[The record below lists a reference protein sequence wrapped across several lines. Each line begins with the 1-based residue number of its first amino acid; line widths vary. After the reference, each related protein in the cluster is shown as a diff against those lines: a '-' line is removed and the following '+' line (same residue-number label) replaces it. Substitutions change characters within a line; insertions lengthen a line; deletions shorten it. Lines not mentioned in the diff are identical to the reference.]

1 VVVSAIGQITPLAD
15 QYLINPFLTNPALAG
30 TSRYSPVS
38 LSARRQWVGMP
49 SAPVYEALTFHKSLL
64 DKRKR
69 FNPRGFLNR
78 GDNSFGKVGVGGG
91 VFNLQY
97 GSIRQIGIHLDYAY
111 HVYLDKG
118 RLSFG
123 LAPMYHQFII
133 DKSGFIPPDGTDP
146 DPLLDNS
153 GKEVIHFLDVN
164 AGVHYYSDRFFAGLS
179 VVQLLNSSV
188 FFGDLSF
195 VSTEDLWQNPW
206 LSRSLYAYGGVTVA
220 LGDEV
225 FLEPSVL
232 AKYSERSGLDA
243 QLNTTVTILENFQAG
258 AYWRYDEAVGMI
270 AGIRTGNLVF
280 RYQGE
285 IPIGNGG
292 YLRLVTHQI
301 MVGYLLD

>member
-1 VVVSAIGQITPLAD
+1 MAD
-15 QYLINPFLTNPALAG
+15 QYLVNPFLTNPAVAG
-30 TSRYSPVS
+30 TSRYSPIS
-38 LSARRQWVGMP
+38 LSARQQWLGMP
-49 SAPVYEALTFHKSLL
+49 SAPVYQALTFHKSLL
-64 DKRKR
+64 EKRQR

-91 VFNLQY
+91 IFNLQY
-97 GSIRQIGIHLDYAY
+97 GAIRQIGVHLDYAY

-133 DKSGFIPPDGTDP
+133 DKSGFVPPDGTDP

-153 GKEVIHFLDVN
+153 NREVIHFLDVN
-164 AGVHYYSDRFFAGLS
+164 AGIHYFSDRFFAGLS

-188 FFGDLSF
+188 WFGDLSYT
-195 VSTEDLWQNPW
+195 STENLWQNSW
-206 LSRSLYAYGGVTVA
+206 LSRSVYAYGGVSFELADEIA
-220 LGDEV
+220 LQ
-225 FLEPSVL
+225 PSALV
-232 AKYSERSGLDA
+232 KYSQQSGLGA
-243 QLNTTVTILENFQAG
+243 QIMTSLILYENFEG
-258 AYWRYDEAVGMI
+258 GIYWRYNEATGLI
-270 AGIRTGNLVF
+270 AGIRAGNLVF

-301 MVGYLLD
+301 MAGYLIDWR